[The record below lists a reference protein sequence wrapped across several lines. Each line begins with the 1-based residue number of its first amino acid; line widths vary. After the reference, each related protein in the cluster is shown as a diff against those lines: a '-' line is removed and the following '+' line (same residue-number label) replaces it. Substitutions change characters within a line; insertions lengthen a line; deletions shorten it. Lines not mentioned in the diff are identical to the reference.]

1 MSSISAVAVQSAA
14 LLSPLS
20 RNATSS
26 SATAATPQPAI
37 KSVGLN
43 DPVDGV
49 SFGFDRIHCSAAV
62 DTSGLAQYN
71 GGASDD
77 IAAASE
83 YVQQKVIYEA
93 ALSMVVHGSLS
104 APEANYLLRDGY

>member
-1 MSSISAVAVQSAA
+1 MSSISAIATQSAA
-14 LLSPLS
+14 LYSPIS

-26 SATAATPQPAI
+26 GAITSAPQPEISSMSA
-37 KSVGLN
+37 
-43 DPVDGV
+43 DDV
-49 SFGFDRIHCSAAV
+49 SFGFGQVHVSAAV

-77 IAAASE
+77 IAATSE

-93 ALSMVVHGSLS
+93 AMSIMTQSNMSS
-104 APEANYLLRDGY
+104 ATANHLLRDGY